1 MALIN
6 KVMGRAEIGGD
17 TSYIEEYLTTDEEI
31 IQSFHF
37 LRDAIILTNLGIY
50 IMDVQ
55 GLTGKKVEVKFFPK
69 STIQTISFET
79 AGTLDFDVDI
89 KIGVKNNIV
98 SGKSGYV
105 HAPLSFKVP
114 RSQSEEA
121 KEIIHLVKEYYLL

>member
-1 MALIN
+1 MSISAN
-6 KVMGRAEIGGD
+6 VN
-17 TSYIEEYLTTDEEI
+17 T
-31 IQSFHF
+31 
-37 LRDAIILTNLGIY
+37 ILN
-50 IMDVQ
+50 
-55 GLTGKKVEVKFFPK
+55 KFFIFHSSLLDDDLFAVVVVNAVCCWLFFQQLSVQVKPAVNLH
-69 STIQTISFET
+69 FAR
-79 AGTLDFDVDI
+79 AGVERAQGGRLAVFALDFDVDI